1 MSGLRPDQERAA
13 TCPTSVAVVA
23 GAGTGKTHML
33 AHRYLH
39 HLRQG
44 LNPLQVVAATF
55 TEKAAAELRA
65 RIRALIAEELTDR
78 PEAQVEIEAAQIGTI
93 HALAARICR
102 DHPDA
107 AGVPADFAVL
117 DELEGSIW
125 RAERLEEALATLP
138 PSLFRDL
145 PYQDVRAA
153 LIALVDDP
161 VEAEAAFEVG
171 PEQWPALVARIRQR
185 ALADVRGSDAW
196 QAAVAVVRS
205 SRGADGDKEEAHRAA
220 AAEALARLDA
230 VSHDVASA
238 DDLEALTQAFDV
250 LSGLKVNVGSV
261 RNWTEGN
268 LAEVK
273 DALRTLRESVKAA
286 RKDGRV
292 ELALGPVDVRL
303 AGVLPELERAFR
315 QVRAALAADKRR
327 RRVLDFADLEAH
339 ALEALDEPAV
349 REHYQ
354 ARWSALL
361 VDEFQD
367 TNPVQEQL
375 LERLAG
381 GMTITVVGDEKQGIY
396 GFRRADVEV
405 FRRFRRRILDQG
417 GQEVRMSESFRA
429 HDDLTTCLNRVF
441 APVLADLH
449 QDLEAY
455 RRDAPHPG
463 PHVTLHLLRGGP
475 QRGQRLVAEARIVAE
490 RLRAMLD
497 DGTPVHDKETGAT
510 RPVRPG
516 DVAVLTR
523 SWQPLAVYGEVLPA
537 MGVPAVHSG
546 GGNLLATREAKD
558 AYALLRFL
566 ADPFDDLALV
576 AVLRSPYFA
585 VDDPTLYR
593 FAQGMDWLPR
603 PDQERRRRKFPP
615 WWEALAAADTLPLP
629 LIGPVRVL
637 ARILEARAEAAPS
650 ALLQLADRL
659 TGYAAAISG
668 LPGAERRLADLT
680 GFVEI
685 VRSLEDGLG
694 DVFSVTRRLRRIDR
708 AGVEVPRPLLRAD
721 DAVTLLTIHGS
732 KGLEWPVV
740 VVADL
745 TRRANGM
752 RGRHAFRRGLGVA
765 LRLQDD
771 DGENEDPALFTILR
785 AEQAERDE
793 AEAKR
798 LAYVAL
804 TRARDR
810 LFLTASSERAG
821 LLDVIRP
828 GLAAAGVDAEVVD
841 YDPVLAEYPAPP
853 PPSHDESRAEPALY
867 PREIEAVVARAFA
880 DARPLGSS
888 ETAHRA
894 GDVGTGPGETVDRA
908 AEDWEMAAFLVETID
923 PAWAD
928 LVSGLRQAG
937 APPPSLDLV
946 GSELLV
952 RGRLTDHQVIL
963 GWEGDDGA
971 AVVDAATVGAATV
984 LAATVSATSGA
995 SSGRLLVLATGVPD
1009 EVADAARDEARGRDG
1024 GTQVLT
1030 VDPTDPAAVDT
1041 VLTALGAPGGGAR

>member
-33 AHRYLH
+33 AHRYLF

-44 LNPLQVVAATF
+44 LDPLQIVAATF

-65 RIRALIAEELTDR
+65 RIRTLIAEELADR
-78 PEAQVEIEAAQIGTI
+78 PAAQVEIEAAQIGTI

-138 PSLFRDL
+138 ASLFRDL
-145 PYQDVRAA
+145 PYQDVRAV
-153 LIALVDDP
+153 LVALVDDP
-161 VEAEAAFEVG
+161 VEAEAAFEIG
-171 PEQWPALVARIRQR
+171 PEHWPALVAQVRQR
-185 ALADVRGSDAW
+185 ALAALREDENWR
-196 QAAVAVVRS
+196 AAAALVRS
-205 SRGADGDKEEAHRAA
+205 CRGAEDDKEEAHRAA
-220 AAEALARLDA
+220 AAEALAWLDA
-230 VSHDVASA
+230 VSHEATNA
-238 DDLEALTQAFDV
+238 GDLAAITRAFDALEGV
-250 LSGLKVNVGSV
+250 KVNVGSA
-261 RNWTEGN
+261 RNWPEGQ

-273 DALRTLRESVKAA
+273 DALKTLRGSVKEA
-286 RKDGRV
+286 RKEGRV
-292 ELALGPVDVRL
+292 ELALGAVDERL
-303 AGVLPELERAFR
+303 ARVLPELERAFR
-315 QVRAALAADKRR
+315 LVRSALGADKRR

-339 ALEALDEPAV
+339 ALKALEDPAV
-349 REHYQ
+349 REHYR

-405 FRRFRRRILDQG
+405 FRRFRQRISREG

-429 HDDLTTCLNRVF
+429 HEDLTTCVNRIF

-449 QDLEAY
+449 QDLEAH
-455 RRDAPHPG
+455 RKAAPHPG

-475 QRGQRLVAEARIVAE
+475 QRGQRLVAEARLLAE
-490 RLRAMLD
+490 RLRALLD
-497 DGTPVHDKETGAT
+497 GGTLVHDKEANAT

-523 SWQPLAVYGEVLPA
+523 SWHPLAVYGEVLPA

-546 GGNLLATREAKD
+546 GGNLLGTREAKD

-593 FAQGMDWLPR
+593 YAQTMDWLPR

-615 WWEALAAADTLPLP
+615 WWEALDAAPTLPLP
-629 LIGPVRVL
+629 LTYPVRVL
-637 ARILEARAEAAPS
+637 ARLLDARADAAPS

-668 LPGAERRLADLT
+668 LPGAERRRADLT
-680 GFVEI
+680 GFVEL
-685 VRSLEDGLG
+685 VRSLEEGLG
-694 DVFSVTRRLRRIDR
+694 DVFSVTRRLRRIER

-745 TRRANGM
+745 TRRPNGM

-765 LRLQDD
+765 LRFQDEG
-771 DGENEDPALFTILR
+771 GENEDPALFTILR

-793 AEAKR
+793 AETKR

-810 LFLTASSERAG
+810 LFLTASSERSG

-828 GLAAAGVDAEVVD
+828 GLNVAGVEAEVVD
-841 YDPVLAEYPAPP
+841 YEPALAEYPAPP
-853 PPSHDESRAEPALY
+853 PSSQEASGAEPVLH
-867 PREIEAVVARAFA
+867 PGEIAATLARTFA
-880 DARPLGSS
+880 DAGPGSS
-888 ETAHRA
+888 AAAQHGSGVPRA
-894 GDVGTGPGETVDRA
+894 TGETLDQAV
-908 AEDWEMAAFLVETID
+908 EGWEMAAFLIETID
-923 PAWAD
+923 PAWSD
-928 LVSGLRQAG
+928 LVAGLRRAG
-937 APPPSLDLV
+937 ARPPSLDLV
-946 GSELLV
+946 GSELLAH
-952 RGRLTDHQVIL
+952 GRLTDHQVML
-963 GWEGDDGA
+963 GWEGEAGVSGGA
-971 AVVDAATVGAATV
+971 T
-984 LAATVSATSGA
+984 
-995 SSGRLLVLATGVPD
+995 SGRLLVLATGVPD
-1009 EVADAARDEARGRDG
+1009 EVAAAARLGSEGPDAGAR
-1024 GTQVLT
+1024 VLT
-1030 VDPTDPAAVDT
+1030 LDPIDPAAVET
-1041 VLTALGAPGGGAR
+1041 VLAALGMPTGGAA